1 MTVAGV
7 LAIRFFN
14 GIGSKVLSNRTRRKF
29 TKDAGSSRDAPP
41 LAEKSMDDTNRTS
54 ERADIREYLRPL
66 LRRWWLIL
74 GIALAVTA
82 VTYYHFSSKPPRY
95 TASTNMLI
103 QSASLNSVIT
113 GQVNYGG
120 DPERAAN
127 NQAALVQ
134 SEAVAERVA
143 KKLGFRGDP
152 RDLLGAVS
160 VTPVEKTDFIQV
172 IAQSSN
178 PKMAAALANEFA
190 SAFKAVHAADNRREA
205 GLAVKATQEQ
215 MENLPS
221 DSREYEL
228 LASKLERLQVLQDL
242 PAANVKLMD
251 PAVPPA
257 ADQGPDPVRN
267 AIFGFVVALLLGGG
281 AAYALESLDRRIRRA
296 SDVEPLYGVPV
307 LAELPHA
314 RETGASVEGRLALP
328 RPLTESFRG
337 LRTNLQLKS
346 TLEPRLGG
354 EELRSI
360 LVASAVAGEGK
371 STIVRNL
378 AIAYREAG
386 VDVVVVDADLRKP
399 TISRMMVEDPVPG
412 LLEVLTGSVSL
423 EEALRPVELHVEG
436 LATISRVQ
444 QAMENVH
451 EPEPVATTTAT
462 PAPYP
467 HSTVRQQSA
476 LRRLIG
482 GGHAVPPAAAVSSP
496 PAAPQHAANGNGS
509 ANGNGA
515 GGRLLLLPS
524 GAPPADPGAVL
535 ASKRFRVLLGELSDR
550 HDVVLIDSS
559 PLLPVSD
566 ALPVLSIVDGVVLT
580 SRVGVTTR
588 GAARHVVQAVRRVPG
603 AEILGVVANDVKV
616 SEGQH
621 YGYYGHYGHYGDY
634 GSAGKS
640 SRGG

>member
-1 MTVAGV
+1 
-7 LAIRFFN
+7 
-14 GIGSKVLSNRTRRKF
+14 
-29 TKDAGSSRDAPP
+29 
-41 LAEKSMDDTNRTS
+41 MDDTNRIS

-74 GIALAVTA
+74 GIAAAVAA
-82 VTYYHFSSKPPRY
+82 VTYFHFAGKPPRY

-103 QSASLNSVIT
+103 QAASLNSLIT
-113 GQVNYGG
+113 GQFSPGG
-120 DPERAAN
+120 DPERNAN

-152 RDLLGAVS
+152 RALLGAVS

-172 IAQSSN
+172 SATTASSQL
-178 PKMAAALANEFA
+178 AADLANEFA
-190 SAFKAVHAADNRREA
+190 RAFRAVNAREA
-205 GLAVKATQEQ
+205 RDEAARTAEATLKQ
-215 MENLPS
+215 MEKLPK
-221 DSREYEL
+221 DSRQYEQ
-228 LASKLERLQVLQDL
+228 LASKVERLQVLQDL
-242 PAANVKLMD
+242 PAANVRLLD
-251 PAVPPA
+251 AAVPPA
-257 ADQGPDPVRN
+257 ANEGPDPVRN

-281 AAYALESLDRRIRRA
+281 AAYALESLDRRIRR
-296 SDVEPLYGVPV
+296 SSEVEPLYDASV
-307 LAELPHA
+307 LAELPHV
-314 RETGASVEGRLALP
+314 RETTASVDGRLSLP

-354 EELRSI
+354 EEVRSI
-360 LVASAVAGEGK
+360 LVASAIAGEGK

-386 VDVVVVDADLRKP
+386 VDVVIVDADLRKP
-399 TISRMMVEDPVPG
+399 TLSRAAVEDPVPG
-412 LLEVLTGSVSL
+412 VLEVLTGAVSL

-444 QAMENVH
+444 QAMQNVQG
-451 EPEPVATTTAT
+451 PEPVAATAM
-462 PAPYP
+462 PAPPQAHQAVRP
-467 HSTVRQQSA
+467 HAGA

-482 GGHAVPPAAAVSSP
+482 GGNPVPATPLVADP
-496 PAAPQHAANGNGS
+496 PVAGQHVANGNGNS
-509 ANGNGA
+509 NGNGA

-524 GAPPADPGAVL
+524 GAAPADPGAVL
-535 ASKRFRVLLGELSDR
+535 ASKRFRALLSELASR
-550 HDVVLIDSS
+550 HDIVLIDSS

-566 ALPVLSIVDGVVLT
+566 ALPVLSVVDGVVLT

-588 GAARHVVQAVRRVPG
+588 SAARQVVKAIRRVPG
-603 AEILGVVANDVKV
+603 AEILGVVANDVKP
-616 SEGQH
+616 SEGRGH
-621 YGYYGHYGHYGDY
+621 YGYGYGHYGHYGDY
-634 GSAGKS
+634 GGASKS